1 MLHSVNVLA
10 GGRRRPQPYLKPH
23 TCVEVGGSR
32 RVKVGGGASN
42 AFLQFFLHKTTLSDE
57 SENVRSKEREIS
69 VLPKRKALSISR
81 ELLGT
86 DLKFKIDKKNRF
98 LINIE
103 KFENGIFKRGKN

>member
-1 MLHSVNVLA
+1 MHFCSFFCTKQLYRTRARMCV
-10 GGRRRPQPYLKPH
+10 RRREK
-23 TCVEVGGSR
+23 
-32 RVKVGGGASN
+32 
-42 AFLQFFLHKTTLSDE
+42 
-57 SENVRSKEREIS
+57 EIS
-69 VLPKRKALSISR
+69 VLPKRKAFSISR

>member
-1 MLHSVNVLA
+1 M
-10 GGRRRPQPYLKPH
+10 
-23 TCVEVGGSR
+23 
-32 RVKVGGGASN
+32 
-42 AFLQFFLHKTTLSDE
+42 
-57 SENVRSKEREIS
+57 RSKEREIS